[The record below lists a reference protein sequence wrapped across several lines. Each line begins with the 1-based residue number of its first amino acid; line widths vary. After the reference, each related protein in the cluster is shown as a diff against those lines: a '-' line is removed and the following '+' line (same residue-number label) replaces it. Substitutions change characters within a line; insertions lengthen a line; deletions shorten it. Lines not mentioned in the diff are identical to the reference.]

1 LDPFVLWLRFPDR
14 RHTEFIL
21 PAARLKGSFLPAS
34 LFLPGLPAIAH
45 EMVEQSFRDA
55 SIDGGEVT

>member
-1 LDPFVLWLRFPDR
+1 
-14 RHTEFIL
+14 
-21 PAARLKGSFLPAS
+21 LKGSFLPAS

-45 EMVEQSFRDA
+45 EMVEQSFRNA